1 MLKIGGLIMSTKKLN
16 IYKTHVPWRIKKVI
30 WIRYAS
36 GETNENI
43 KKYFQLNADKFKD
56 APKSV
61 DTISKVRHELDV
73 LDGGIVAKLIQE
85 VPNVKEFVLRQRPD
99 LKETIQELVRPTVK
113 EIVGGEGLNKTD
125 NEPIINH
132 KISLVAKNEQIP
144 NITKHDERVFM
155 ASDAI
160 LNELTLMDF
169 LDTLGREHAY
179 RVSTCKIDAF
189 VRFFYLLS
197 NKYLSPT
204 LAQSVL
210 SLQSD
215 LTKLF
220 RFLVNHFFSY
230 PDTQNETD
238 LRLALRP
245 ELLEAIH
252 DGDAE
257 AEKKYNKFSKKLE
270 DLIDCVK
277 QTYSNYRKAIRDNL
291 AV

>member
-1 MLKIGGLIMSTKKLN
+1 MGKKEFGILLKKCR
-16 IYKTHVPWRIKKVI
+16 H
-30 WIRYAS
+30 
-36 GETNENI
+36 ENDLSI
-43 KKYFQLNADKFKD
+43 ARLRKELDIVLDHKF
-56 APKSV
+56 SV
-61 DTISKVRHELDV
+61 GTISKWEHGALTPREDWIEALAEVLDV
-73 LDGGIVAKLIQE
+73 DKDIFLKAAGFL
-85 VPNVKEFVLRQRPD
+85 LMPD
-99 LKETIQELVRPTVK
+99 L
-113 EIVGGEGLNKTD
+113 

-144 NITKHDERVFM
+144 NITKHDEKVFM
-155 ASDAI
+155 SSDAI
-160 LNELTLMDF
+160 MNELTLMDL
-169 LDTLGREHAY
+169 LDTLDREHAY

>member
-1 MLKIGGLIMSTKKLN
+1 MGKKEFGILLKKCRLDNDLSI
-16 IYKTHVPWRIKKVI
+16 
-30 WIRYAS
+30 A
-36 GETNENI
+36 
-43 KKYFQLNADKFKD
+43 QLTEELDIVLDHKF
-56 APKSV
+56 SV
-61 DTISKVRHELDV
+61 GTISKWEHGTLTPREDYVEALAKVLDV
-73 LDGGIVAKLIQE
+73 DKAIFLEAAGFL
-85 VPNVKEFVLRQRPD
+85 LTPD
-99 LKETIQELVRPTVK
+99 L
-113 EIVGGEGLNKTD
+113 NK
-125 NEPIINH
+125 PINNH
-132 KISLVAKNEQIP
+132 MISLVAKNEQIP
-144 NITKHDERVFM
+144 NNTKHDEKVFM

-160 LNELTLMDF
+160 MNELTLMDF
-169 LDTLGREHAY
+169 LDTLDREHAY
-179 RVSTCKIDAF
+179 SVSTCKIDAF

-257 AEKKYNKFSKKLE
+257 AEKKYNKFSQELE
-270 DLIDCVK
+270 TLIDAVK
-277 QTYSNYRKAIRDNL
+277 RTYSNYRKAIKDNL